1 MRVMLPAVAVPGN
14 SCRQRG
20 ERGWKEGLRDLNP
33 SILWHCMDLVHTA
46 RIVCGT
52 LTATSWFLCLV
63 APPSGVAYTINL
75 IMLPLDTAGT
85 LHLTSAML
93 GVTSLTV
100 IFLGTD
106 GTDSEL
112 KLYANYS

>member
-1 MRVMLPAVAVPGN
+1 
-14 SCRQRG
+14 
-20 ERGWKEGLRDLNP
+20 
-33 SILWHCMDLVHTA
+33 MDLVHTA
-46 RIVCGT
+46 RIVCGM

-112 KLYANYS
+112 KLYANYSE